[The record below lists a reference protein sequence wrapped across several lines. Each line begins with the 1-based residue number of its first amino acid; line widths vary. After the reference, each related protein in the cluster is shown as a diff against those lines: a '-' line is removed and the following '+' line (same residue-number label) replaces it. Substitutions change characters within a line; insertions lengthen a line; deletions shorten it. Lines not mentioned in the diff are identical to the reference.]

1 MSQKFVKLDHVEIF
15 ILDEADRMLDMG
27 FINDVKKVVARIPDR
42 RQTLFFS
49 ATMPTEIKKLA
60 SSLLTNPKVVEVTP
74 VSSTAEKIEQSV
86 YFVTKNNKKIL
97 LCELIL
103 GKKAKSTLVFTRTKH
118 GADKVVKDLAAGGIN
133 AMAIHGN
140 KSQNARQRALNGFK
154 EGTIAVLVATDIAA
168 RGIDVDGLA
177 LVINYDL
184 PNESETYVHRIGR
197 TGRAG
202 ASGVSV
208 SFCDAQERGYLRDIE
223 RLIGKKIP
231 VVTDHEYVD
240 ASPEQKPE
248 PQGRQRRDPGAG
260 RGEFRAPRGNG
271 SDSMVDRKRT
281 PRDRGFAS
289 RTERSAD
296 ILERASSGAPAP
308 SPSYA
313 PRAPRPSRPSGPGYN
328 PSARPSRGPA
338 GGGRGGYG
346 GGRSGGGAARGR

>member
-27 FINDVKKVVARIPDR
+27 FINDVKKVVARIPAR

-308 SPSYA
+308 SPS
-313 PRAPRPSRPSGPGYN
+313 SWSI
-328 PSARPSRGPA
+328 AR
-338 GGGRGGYG
+338 
-346 GGRSGGGAARGR
+346 